1 MKPNRMASEDSTRK
15 ETSKTPPRGMAV
27 VYVSPPIRLDFG
39 GRGRVVRGPMIKA
52 DLVTAMAKASGGSK
66 VSAEK
71 ALNALLGNVFDSL
84 RRGRK
89 VTIGGFG
96 TFLVSRR
103 AERNGR
109 NPRTG
114 KAIKIPACR
123 VPRFKPSRSLKHHL
137 Q

>member
-1 MKPNRMASEDSTRK
+1 MSRLPPERPNH
-15 ETSKTPPRGMAV
+15 
-27 VYVSPPIRLDFG
+27 VSPTAPARLLDFDPSA
-39 GRGRVVRGPMIKA
+39 RVVRGPMVKA
-52 DLVTAMAKASGGSK
+52 ELVAAMAKASGGSK

-71 ALNALLGNVFDSL
+71 ALNALLDNVFDSL

-103 AERNGR
+103 AQRHGR
-109 NPRTG
+109 KPPAG
-114 KAIKIPACR
+114 QAIKIPACR
-123 VPRFKPSRSLKHHL
+123 GPTV